1 MPSGYSMWLAGGG
14 VKGGQVIGATDPV
27 GYVAVERAVHPN
39 DLHAT
44 ILHALGINQ
53 HHLYY
58 RHNGRKEMVTVNG
71 GQVVQEV
78 FG

>member
-1 MPSGYSMWLAGGG
+1 MWLAGGG

-27 GYVAVERAVHPN
+27 GYAAIERPVHPN

-44 ILHALGINQ
+44 ILHALGIQ
-53 HHLYY
+53 QQHLYY

-71 GQVVQEV
+71 GEVVREV